1 MKKIE
6 RISIQLQNIFLF
18 TIVLQFSCLTFSSS
32 ERFIFDNDKYSLI
45 QYNFL
50 YDEYNK
56 IETDIYFFYNE
67 KVNELLDDE
76 NVLINDTEERK
87 YELCKSDINRYSLEL
102 IKIDLMM
109 KYNESITNII
119 SNNSN
124 CYFFF
129 NYDLVRFEK
138 YSGNPRVSFFPF
150 RPAYVYSEYSELTA
164 SYVDYN
170 EIKNY
175 RLVMYL
181 DKKMEKDTFIKI
193 STDRGK
199 TYKYLL
205 KKSSYLT

>member
-18 TIVLQFSCLTFSSS
+18 TIVKQFSCLTFSSS
-32 ERFIFDNDKYSLI
+32 ERFILDNDKYSLI
-45 QYNFL
+45 QYNLL

-102 IKIDLMM
+102 IKIDLLM
-109 KYNESITNII
+109 KYNEGITNII

-129 NYDLVRFEK
+129 NYD
-138 YSGNPRVSFFPF
+138 
-150 RPAYVYSEYSELTA
+150 
-164 SYVDYN
+164 
-170 EIKNY
+170 
-175 RLVMYL
+175 
-181 DKKMEKDTFIKI
+181 
-193 STDRGK
+193 
-199 TYKYLL
+199 
-205 KKSSYLT
+205 

>member
-6 RISIQLQNIFLF
+6 RISIQLQKIFLF
-18 TIVLQFSCLTFSSS
+18 SIVLQFSCLSFSSS

-102 IKIDLMM
+102 IKIDLLM
-109 KYNESITNII
+109 KYNEGITNII

-129 NYDLVRFEK
+129 NYD
-138 YSGNPRVSFFPF
+138 
-150 RPAYVYSEYSELTA
+150 
-164 SYVDYN
+164 
-170 EIKNY
+170 
-175 RLVMYL
+175 
-181 DKKMEKDTFIKI
+181 
-193 STDRGK
+193 
-199 TYKYLL
+199 
-205 KKSSYLT
+205 